1 MIRLPPRSTRT
12 DTLFPDTTL
21 FRSQIELRIAEA
33 ERSGAQELLLGGA
46 GIAQLQKNPAEQEAG
61 LGIVGIALQSI
72 FQLDP
77 GSRQVALLEKLLRA
91 LEKAGGV
98 NGGRGPKR
106 KPYQGQKG
114 QKTGQPT
121 PQGGLSPRRALSGHG
136 ARPP

>member
-33 ERSGAQELLLGGA
+33 ERSGAQEPLLGGA
-46 GIAQLQKNPAEQEAG
+46 GIAQLQMNPAEQEAG
-61 LGIVGIALQSI
+61 LGIVGITLQSI

-106 KPYQGQKG
+106 KPCQRQKG
-114 QKTGQPT
+114 KKTGQRSEEHT
-121 PQGGLSPRRALSGHG
+121 SELQSLMRKSSAV
-136 ARPP
+136 

>member
-46 GIAQLQKNPAEQEAG
+46 GIAQLQMNPAEQEAG

-106 KPYQGQKG
+106 KPCQRQKG
-114 QKTGQPT
+114 KKTGQPA
-121 PQGGLSPRRALSGHG
+121 PQGGLDRKSTRLNSSHQC
-136 ARPP
+136 